1 MAFTAGSEYDVVVA
15 GGGTAGAIA
24 AIQAGRAG
32 ARTLLVEKNGILGGT
47 MTAGGV
53 DFPGLFH
60 AWGRQVIAGIGWNL
74 VVRAVEEAGRTLPDF
89 SNFRRPHPNLH
100 VRIDAPIIA
109 ALMDDAATASGVDLL
124 LHTMPAGL
132 TWTEGQTHPWLLNLC
147 MKEGLSSVQAKT
159 LVDCTGDANLIQQAG
174 FNVERNERVQ
184 PGSIRLRLSGYDVDQ
199 LDSALLAQEYERAV
213 ADGRLKPSDFGAKRD
228 KVRKFLRNN
237 DSNHVVDIDAHTSAS
252 RTEAELEGR
261 RVFMRIFRFL
271 RGLPGLE
278 GLRIDSVACEC
289 GIRESITITGKA
301 KVTMEDYWS
310 GRLWSDA
317 LCYSFYPI
325 DVHDAEGHGIDIRPL
340 PEGAVP
346 TIPRGAMLPAGS
358 RNLIVAGRCIS
369 CDKEAQSAL
378 RVEASCM
385 AMGQAAGAMAALSA
399 ELAADPEELPI
410 SDIRAILRE
419 HGAIVPE

>member
-1 MAFTAGSEYDVVVA
+1 
-15 GGGTAGAIA
+15 
-24 AIQAGRAG
+24 
-32 ARTLLVEKNGILGGT
+32 
-47 MTAGGV
+47 
-53 DFPGLFH
+53 
-60 AWGRQVIAGIGWNL
+60 
-74 VVRAVEEAGRTLPDF
+74 
-89 SNFRRPHPNLH
+89 
-100 VRIDAPIIA
+100 
-109 ALMDDAATASGVDLL
+109 
-124 LHTMPAGL
+124 
-132 TWTEGQTHPWLLNLC
+132 
-147 MKEGLSSVQAKT
+147 
-159 LVDCTGDANLIQQAG
+159 
-174 FNVERNERVQ
+174 
-184 PGSIRLRLSGYDVDQ
+184 
-199 LDSALLAQEYERAV
+199 
-213 ADGRLKPSDFGAKRD
+213 
-228 KVRKFLRNN
+228 
-237 DSNHVVDIDAHTSAS
+237 
-252 RTEAELEGR
+252 
-261 RVFMRIFRFL
+261 
-271 RGLPGLE
+271 LE

-340 PEGAVP
+340 PEGVVP